1 MTTPRNYKTEA
12 VIIRKTKLGEA
23 DRILTLFTPD
33 MGKIKA
39 VAKGVRRPRSKM
51 SGHLELLTHSLVSLV
66 RGRNLDTVTG
76 SQTINSFFPL
86 KSDLELSAAALYVLE
101 LTDQFTEE
109 RQESSEIFKLLLET
123 LENLAKGENRE
134 MTLHYFEMH
143 LLSLAGFKPE
153 LYACVAC
160 GKELEPEM
168 NAFSAASGGVLCSV
182 CQKTRYCQPVSAST
196 LKVLRLLQS
205 DDFNSVKGLDLGG
218 TTSQE
223 LNRIL
228 RNYIQFL
235 LEKEVKSAAFLN
247 DVRSMEG

>member
-33 MGKIKA
+33 LGKIRA

-66 RGRNLDTVTG
+66 RGRNLDTVIG
-76 SQTINSFFPL
+76 SQTVNSFFNL

-101 LTDQFTEE
+101 LIDQFTEE
-109 RQESSEIFKLLLET
+109 REASPEIFRLLLET
-123 LENLAKGENRE
+123 LDNLAKGENRE

-160 GKELEPEM
+160 GKLEPEM
-168 NAFSAASGGVLCSV
+168 NAFSAASGGMLCSI

-196 LKVLRLLQS
+196 LNVLRLLQS
-205 DDFNSVKGLDLGG
+205 DDYETFKSLETNESL
-218 TTSQE
+218 SAE
-223 LNRIL
+223 LNRII

-247 DVRSMEG
+247 DVKSMS